1 MKTNTNEA
9 EKSVE
14 NGKNRTQTVHKT
26 VHTSVSIPFPAP
38 ADTSD
43 EADETTARAGKDS
56 QAYWKSRVQPRI
68 VRGKPTPELYARFFE
83 GTRQAWV
90 CLNTSNRGLAATKAR
105 DLYLQ
110 IKANGLD
117 AALAEFRP
125 KSAPRAARSGTV
137 GEVIAAAK
145 TVSSV
150 RPSTF
155 NQYEISLRRLAAG
168 VLGMKAEGAVF
179 YHRSPEAKAWRAKV
193 EGVSLDALT
202 AAKVEA
208 WRKAYVAAAP
218 DEIARISAKNTSS
231 AIIRNA
237 RGFFTPEFSKK
248 IAGMVRLPDPLPLEG
263 ISAGCSTRRFKTTV
277 EPRALYAAALAELA
291 GDSLTAFLLCITA
304 GLRKGE
310 ADMLDWSNVDL
321 DGALVHV
328 APTKYFLPK
337 TEESQRS
344 TPIPPDVVAHLR
356 AVRAKDTAA
365 EFVLAGLDPTKKREV
380 KVYRCACWR
389 ALTVWLRGKGFSSL
403 NPIHELRKLSGSL
416 VNAVAGL
423 EAARRHL
430 GHRNVAT
437 TAASYVTGSAALV
450 NLAAPVAN
458 SASS

>member
-9 EKSVE
+9 EKRVENEKSGTQTGHTPPVSHFPADLAKAEEKADRAAKSSVE
-14 NGKNRTQTVHKT
+14 
-26 VHTSVSIPFPAP
+26 
-38 ADTSD
+38 
-43 EADETTARAGKDS
+43 
-56 QAYWKSRVQPRI
+56 YWKGAVTSRTI
-68 VRGKPTPELYARFFE
+68 RGKPTAELYARFRE
-83 GTRQAWV
+83 GGRDCWV
-90 CLNTSNRGLAATKAR
+90 CLNTPNKATAATKAR
-105 DLYLQ
+105 DLWLNV
-110 IKANGLD
+110 KAKGLD
-117 AALAEFRP
+117 VAVAEFRP
-125 KSAPRAARSGTV
+125 KSAPRAARSATV

-168 VLGMKAEGAVF
+168 VLGIKAEGAVF

-208 WRKAYVAAAP
+208 WRKAYIAAAP

-237 RGFFTPEFSKK
+237 RGFFTPDFAKK
-248 IAGMVRLPDPLPLEG
+248 IAGTVRLPDPLPLDG

-337 TEESQRS
+337 TEESHRS

-356 AVRAKDTAA
+356 AIRANDTAA

-389 ALTVWLRGKGFSSL
+389 ALTVWLRAKGFSSL

-458 SASS
+458 SSIT

>member
-9 EKSVE
+9 EESLG

-43 EADETTARAGKDS
+43 EAEETTARAGKDS

-110 IKANGLD
+110 TKANGLD
-117 AALAEFRP
+117 VALAAFRP

-179 YHRSPEAKAWRAKV
+179 YHRSPEAKAWRARV

-237 RGFFTPEFSKK
+237 RGFFTPEFAKK
-248 IAGMVRLPDPLPLEG
+248 IAGTVRLPDPLPLDG

-365 EFVLAGLDPTKKREV
+365 EFVLAGLDPTKKREA

-389 ALTVWLRGKGFSSL
+389 ALTVWLRAHGFSSL

-450 NLAAPVAN
+450 NLAAPVVKK
-458 SASS
+458 